1 MRTSSLELG
10 QIAAEPPAISQD
22 AVARSVADQYG
33 LSGTYAGLVSER
45 DQNFCLTTASGERF
59 VVKIVSSAE
68 ETATT
73 DFQIAGLLHLEAA
86 GLGGVPRIV
95 RTKAGKDCGGI
106 DSDGIGY
113 RLRVVTYLDGDMLQH
128 SEVDPKLAR
137 DFGKRLAE
145 LDLAFKDFSHTGD
158 KRALLWDIR
167 KAAELRALVT
177 HISDAS
183 LRTEVH
189 AVLERFEFR
198 VLPRLADLR
207 AQVIHNDAN
216 TENVLVNDSGSMSG
230 FIDFGDMLRAPL
242 IAEVAVAAAYLRS
255 DGEDPARL
263 IAPFVR
269 GYHEKCPLEDQELG
283 VLFDL
288 VRTRLAMTIV
298 LLYWRLDARAEND
311 RYRQKTLRFER
322 SAIQFLQA
330 LNSLGEEAFLERI
343 AAAQAVA

>member
-1 MRTSSLELG
+1 MPTALPALS
-10 QIAAEPPAISQD
+10 QIAADPPAINQD
-22 AVARSVADQYG
+22 VIAECVADQYG
-33 LSGTYAGLVSER
+33 LSGAYAGLVSER
-45 DQNFCLTTASGERF
+45 DQNFRLTTASGERF

-86 GLGGVPRIV
+86 GLGAVPRIV

-106 DSDGIGY
+106 DCDGIGY

-128 SEVDPKLAR
+128 SEVNPKLAR

-145 LDLAFKDFSHTGD
+145 LDLAFQDFSHAGE
-158 KRALLWDIR
+158 KRALLWDIQ
-167 KAAELRALVT
+167 KAAELRALVM

-183 LRTEVH
+183 LRTEVD
-189 AVLERFEFR
+189 AVLERFDSR
-198 VLPRLADLR
+198 VLPQLADLR

-216 TENVLVNDSGSMSG
+216 TENVLVDDSRSISG

-242 IAEVAVAAAYLRS
+242 IVEVAVAAAYLRS

-269 GYHEKCPLEDQELG
+269 GYHEKCPLEDQEFS

-288 VRTRLAMTIV
+288 VRTRVATTIV
-298 LLYWRLDARAEND
+298 LLYWRLDARATND
-311 RYRQKTLRFER
+311 RYRQKTLRVER
-322 SAIQFLQA
+322 GAMRFLQA
-330 LNSLGEEAFLERI
+330 LNAQGEEAFLERV
-343 AAAQAVA
+343 AGAQTIP

>member
-1 MRTSSLELG
+1 MRTASLELS
-10 QIAAEPPAISQD
+10 QIAADPPAISQD
-22 AVARSVADQYG
+22 VIAECVADQYG

-45 DQNFCLTTASGERF
+45 DQNFRLTTASGERF

-86 GLGGVPRIV
+86 GLRGAPRIV

-106 DSDGIGY
+106 DYDGIGY

-128 SEVDPKLAR
+128 SEVDPELAR

-145 LDLAFKDFSHTGD
+145 LDLAFKDFSHAGE
-158 KRALLWDIR
+158 KRALLWDIK
-167 KAAELRALVT
+167 KAGELRTLVT

-183 LRTEVH
+183 LRTKVD
-189 AVLERFEFR
+189 AVLERFESR

-216 TENVLVNDSGSMSG
+216 TENVLVDDSGSMSG

-255 DGEDPARL
+255 DGEDPSRL

-269 GYHEKCPLEDQELG
+269 GYHEICPLDDQEFS

-288 VRTRLAMTIV
+288 VRTRVAMTIV
-298 LLYWRLDARAEND
+298 VLYWRLDARAAND
-311 RYRQKTLRFER
+311 LYRQKTLRFER
-322 SAIQFLQA
+322 GAMSFLQA
-330 LNSLGEEAFLERI
+330 AMQRPMT
-343 AAAQAVA
+343 QR